1 MLGVR
6 LRAAEVWPWGSQG
19 HLPLERGQQG
29 ACREDLLARPVIPC
43 SRAESQWNSDC
54 VTPWVDS
61 GNPHKHAR
69 HIRHIKHSLLK
80 GKKEMIDFIHL
91 KESQR

>member
-1 MLGVR
+1 MGLDLGQ
-6 LRAAEVWPWGSQG
+6 LRSGRGDPRDIF
-19 HLPLERGQQG
+19 PLERGQQG
-29 ACREDLLARPVIPC
+29 ACREDLLARPVVPC
-43 SRAESQWNSDC
+43 SKAESQWNSDC

-69 HIRHIKHSLLK
+69 HVRHIKHSLLK
-80 GKKEMIDFIHL
+80 GEKEMIDFIHL